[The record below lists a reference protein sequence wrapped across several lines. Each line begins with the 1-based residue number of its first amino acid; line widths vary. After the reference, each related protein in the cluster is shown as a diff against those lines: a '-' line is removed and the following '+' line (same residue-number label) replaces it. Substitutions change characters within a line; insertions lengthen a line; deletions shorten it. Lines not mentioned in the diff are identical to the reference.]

1 MFSLEQ
7 KVYKKEKIP
16 CENIQFV
23 DNQGCI
29 DLIEAFDKISIFK
42 FLEEGC
48 MMNQK
53 DKAFADKI

>member
-1 MFSLEQ
+1 MFSMEQ

-16 CENIQFV
+16 WENIQFV

-42 FLEEGC
+42 LLEEGC
-48 MMNQK
+48 MMN
-53 DKAFADKI
+53 